1 MRKYKTLTFL
11 IDDKNEESKRI
22 ADDVIVKIRSAY
34 YYRYGEEVVKVIDEV
49 YN

>member
-34 YYRYGEEVVKVIDEV
+34 YRYGEEVVKVIDEV